1 MPEIYDPKLKAR
13 LTVDES
19 DRVRSLDH
27 VDEYW
32 ESPEATPRE
41 TAIAYLR

>member
-13 LTVDES
+13 LTVDDA
-19 DRVRSLDH
+19 DRVRGINH

-32 ESPEATPRE
+32 ESPESTAQA
-41 TAIAYLR
+41 TAIT